1 MQKIHFSINIHA
13 PKEKVWNTMLEDST
27 YREWTTAFQAGSFY
41 EGSWDQG
48 SEIRFLGPDEN
59 GKLGGMFSKI
69 KENRLHEFVSIEHVG
84 FIKDGVIDTTSEE
97 VKKWTPSYENYT
109 FTETDSVTV
118 VSVDIDVNDEYKEMF
133 EVMWPKALQLLK
145 TLAEK

>member
-1 MQKIHFSINIHA
+1 MQKIHFSVNIHA
-13 PKEKVWNTMLEDST
+13 PKEKVWNTMLDDST
-27 YREWTTAFQAGSFY
+27 YREWASAFQAGSFY
-41 EGSWDQG
+41 EGSWDEG

-69 KENRLHEFVSIEHVG
+69 KENRLHEFISIEHVG
-84 FIKDGVIDTTSEE
+84 FINDGVIDTTSEE
-97 VKKWTPSYENYT
+97 VKKWTPSHENYT
-109 FTETDSVTV
+109 FTETDGTTV

>member
-13 PKEKVWNTMLEDST
+13 PKEKVWNTMLDDST

-41 EGSWDQG
+41 EGSWDEG

-59 GKLGGMFSKI
+59 GKLRGMFSKI
-69 KENRLHEFVSIEHVG
+69 KENRLHDFISIEHVG
-84 FIKDGVIDTTSEE
+84 FINDGVIDITSEE
-97 VKKWTPSYENYT
+97 VKKWTPSHENYT

-133 EVMWPKALQLLK
+133 EVMWPKALELLK